1 MLYSATY
8 LTANICDTLQ
18 SHRDD
23 LPAST
28 TTSSSTKFAAVTTV
42 NVGLSLYKDASFAR
56 TFGTTPTRAFPMISY
71 APLLI
76 RDGITLFA
84 TFNVPVTIAPHMSEG
99 IEKYM
104 SRLSVAQLAAPAA
117 SQFLATP
124 LHVLGLDLY
133 ERKKVSIRERVSM
146 IRRTWIPISMT
157 RALRVIPAYG
167 IGGVLNNDVR
177 CFLMEKL

>member
-1 MLYSATY
+1 MMLYAATY
-8 LTANICDTLQ
+8 LTANICDTLSSQ
-18 SHRDD
+18 RDN

-28 TTSSSTKFAAVTTV
+28 TTSSTTKFCAVTTV

-56 TFGTTPTRAFPMISY
+56 TFGTTPAKAFPLISY
-71 APLLI
+71 GPLLI

-84 TFNVPVTIAPHMSEG
+84 TFNAPAAIAPSLPEQMER
-99 IEKYM
+99 YM
-104 SRLSVAQLAAPAA
+104 SRLSAAQLAAPAA

-133 ERKKVSIRERVSM
+133 ERKVSFRDRLLRIRKTWVSIS
-146 IRRTWIPISMT
+146 TT
-157 RALRVIPAYG
+157 RALRIIPAYG

-177 CFLMEKL
+177 HHLMEKL

>member
-8 LTANICDTLQ
+8 LTANVCDTL
-18 SHRDD
+18 SSDRDG
-23 LPAST
+23 LPANT
-28 TTSSSTKFAAVTTV
+28 TTSSTTKLAAVTFV
-42 NVGLSLYKDASFAR
+42 NVGFALHKDASFAR
-56 TFGTTPTRAFPMISY
+56 TFGTTPTKAFPAISY

-76 RDGITLFA
+76 RDCITLFA
-84 TFNVPVTIAPHMSEG
+84 TFNVPAAIAPSIPEQMER
-99 IEKYM
+99 YM

-133 ERKKVSIRERVSM
+133 ERNVSFQERLLRIRK
-146 IRRTWIPISMT
+146 TWISISTT
-157 RALRVIPAYG
+157 RALRIIPAYG

-177 CFLMEKL
+177 SYLMEKLE